1 MIALGIA
8 LLILAAEPAVEPPTK
23 LHPGTVK
30 RVEAAHAYL
39 ISDEELQTHHAGYL
53 AWLHAHP
60 EVAEKERSWWDVNIV
75 SETHALNAAFDEAIM
90 GDVLAQTLYDQFYD
104 ELNRNPEL
112 RTKVDTL
119 QNLEWSFS
127 AMDQALSK
135 GLNLVKAQPQQSLER
150 ITKLPDA
157 AEDLTINDVFNQ
169 ISQHPELARALQ
181 QQLGGLMEDTSFFSR
196 ILPWWEAV
204 QGGAPAWQGP
214 HLELTQHFAQYP
226 HRFWIWHKRNLALS
240 TDAHT
245 RNWIRYWQRRV
256 RREPALQNIYT
267 EVLRQDFDTQR
278 YAATITDWPPKA
290 APPVLKALP
299 KSRTQKPGT
308 NKPTI
313 TSPNKGTRP
322 TSPRPGVLSP
332 TRPVAPLRPDPDKAD
347 KPIVKG
353 NPDTKNE
360 PTLKR
365 PVRPVPPQRTK
376 SSGAAK

>member
-8 LLILAAEPAVEPPTK
+8 LLVLAAEPAVEPPTK

-30 RVEAAHAYL
+30 RVEAARTYL
-39 ISDEELQTHHAGYL
+39 GSQPALQEHHAGYL
-53 AWLHAHP
+53 HWLHAHP
-60 EVAEKERSWWDVNIV
+60 EVAAQERAWWDVAMV
-75 SETHALNAAFDEAIM
+75 SETRTLNAAFDEALM
-90 GDVLAQTLYDQFYD
+90 NDVLAQTLYDQFYD

-127 AMDQALSK
+127 ALDQALSK
-135 GLNLVKAQPQQSLER
+135 GLRQVKATPQQSLER
-150 ITKLPDA
+150 ISKLPDA
-157 AEDLTINDVFNQ
+157 AEEFTINDVFNQ
-169 ISQHPELARALQ
+169 IAQHPELARALQ

-214 HLELTQHFAQYP
+214 HLELTQHFARYP

-278 YAATITDWPPKA
+278 YADSITDWPPKA
-290 APPVLKALP
+290 APPLLKALP
-299 KSRTQKPGT
+299 KPRLQKPGT
-308 NKPTI
+308 KKPAA
-313 TSPNKGTRP
+313 TSPNRATRP
-322 TSPRPGVLSP
+322 TPPRPAVLSP
-332 TRPVAPLRPDPDKAD
+332 TQPVAPLRPDPEKAD
-347 KPIVKG
+347 KPIVEG
-353 NPDTKNE
+353 NPDTKKE
-360 PTLKR
+360 STLKR
-365 PVRPVPPQRTK
+365 PVRPVRPK
-376 SSGAAK
+376 SSGATN